1 LVSTRDDYRLPA
13 ALIAAVRAVIIE
25 QLIDPNLW
33 TFWTEQTRSGRSR
46 SSATLYDATRC
57 SDRTRYPD
65 GRMVATAPPPRR
77 SIRDAANEF
86 PRILLPRTRVNRPV
100 ERVRGCNRNR
110 PLCVCGST
118 RPTGELHGRTAQDP
132 AQRAGPD
139 RLGSV
144 STETRPSSLALAK
157 NHSFMVCTV
166 LYLGTTLPLLR
177 SWLSGCVGAAGPS
190 TSAYLLKGRDP
201 VGSGPTLI
209 SYFILRSFIQDAAMR
224 TSEDSPSTHSSGE

>member
-1 LVSTRDDYRLPA
+1 MAGKKTAQKYPTTQEGVGDRVPSCA
-13 ALIAAVRAVIIE
+13 
-25 QLIDPNLW
+25 N
-33 TFWTEQTRSGRSR
+33 FSGPLR
-46 SSATLYDATRC
+46 
-57 SDRTRYPD
+57 
-65 GRMVATAPPPRR
+65 GEV
-77 SIRDAANEF
+77 
-86 PRILLPRTRVNRPV
+86 PRITLPRTRVNRPV

-118 RPTGELHGRTAQDP
+118 RPTGELHGRTAHDP

-144 STETRPSSLALAK
+144 STETKTSSLALAK
-157 NHSFMVCTV
+157 DHSFIVCTV
-166 LYLGTTLPLLR
+166 LYLGTTLPQLR
-177 SWLSGCVGAAGPS
+177 SWLSGCVEAAGPS

-224 TSEDSPSTHSSGE
+224 TPENPLKAKFGESPFHAIR